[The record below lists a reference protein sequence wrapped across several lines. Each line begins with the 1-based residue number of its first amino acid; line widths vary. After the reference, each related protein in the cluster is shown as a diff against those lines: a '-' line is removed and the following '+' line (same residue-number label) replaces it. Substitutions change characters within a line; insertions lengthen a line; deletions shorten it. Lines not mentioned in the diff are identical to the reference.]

1 MLNSRKGWFG
11 AKSGS
16 DIKEVNC
23 LKPRL
28 PGKICAG
35 KTKRLIKTCW

>member
-1 MLNSRKGWFG
+1 MLNSRKGWFR

-35 KTKRLIKTCW
+35 KTKRLIKTC